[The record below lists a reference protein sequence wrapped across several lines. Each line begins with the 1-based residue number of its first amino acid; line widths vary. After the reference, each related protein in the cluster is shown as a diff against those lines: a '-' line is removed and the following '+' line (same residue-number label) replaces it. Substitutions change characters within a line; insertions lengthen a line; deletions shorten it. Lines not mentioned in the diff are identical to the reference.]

1 MNVSQTTEHLV
12 LRDWPSN
19 LWFAGASFIFMA
31 TIFLAKGVG
40 YLLLYE
46 RVPLWLCG
54 GELAIGS
61 AGLIAGLLA
70 FSHNPMVAA
79 EFHPHRNLVAVR
91 KQGLLSSTPREVPLQ
106 FVNGIEVTEIKGLQ
120 GDPSYCL
127 QLSTVSG
134 EKIPLGAAW
143 TPGKA
148 AHDEAATQIRDF
160 LGQYGLS
167 V

>member
-1 MNVSQTTEHLV
+1 MNVSQTTERLV
-12 LRDWPSN
+12 LRDLPSN

-31 TIFLAKGVG
+31 TIFLTKGIG
-40 YLLLYE
+40 FLLQYE
-46 RVPLWLCG
+46 HVPLWICAL
-54 GELAIGS
+54 ELVLGI

-79 EFHPHRNLVAVR
+79 EFNPQRNLVAVR
-91 KQGLLSSTPREVPLQ
+91 KQGLLASSPREVPLQ
-106 FVNGIEVTEIKGLQ
+106 SIKGIEVTEVKGLQ
-120 GDPSYCL
+120 GDASYCL

-143 TPGKA
+143 TPRKTS
-148 AHDEAATQIRDF
+148 HDEAAAQIRSF